1 MGDFNAIL
9 SFADKQSPCTKGKRC
24 SLFGGFVDS
33 CELQDLVFS
42 GLAFTWQRGGTFV
55 RLDRALENDAWMTSF
70 PQALVSHL
78 PYVKSDHR
86 PILLSTRPDL
96 NMDKGRPFIFL
107 TGWTKHNNCSTFVKD
122 KWTFASNMADS
133 LNKFTTY
140 VKDWNK
146 DVYGFLGSHKRQLM
160 RELNN
165 IEKALERIDS
175 SFLARKQMEVRDE
188 LKNVL
193 NHEDLL

>member
-42 GLAFTWQRGGTFV
+42 SLAFTWQRGGTFV

-78 PYVKSDHR
+78 PHVKSDHQ

-96 NMDKGRPFIFL
+96 NMDK
-107 TGWTKHNNCSTFVKD
+107 D
-122 KWTFASNMADS
+122 KWTFASNIADS

-165 IEKALERIDS
+165 IEKALERTDS
-175 SFLARKQMEVRDE
+175 SFLARKEMEVRDE